1 MKATGKV
8 QLKGTV
14 EKGQIKY
21 FAQNQLSKI
30 TFFYVQTVAWLS
42 CCSHKLRLF
51 KFVETCKGLF
61 TI

>member
-30 TFFYVQTVAWLS
+30 TFFYVQTVA
-42 CCSHKLRLF
+42 
-51 KFVETCKGLF
+51 
-61 TI
+61 